1 MSDIWYN
8 KQDKGKCAPLANT
21 ESKQE
26 KQEENIM
33 SLTVTNIN
41 EMKAELAAYE
51 KKIAELKADIE
62 EAKKNEFLS
71 SLMIG

>member
-1 MSDIWYN
+1 
-8 KQDKGKCAPLANT
+8 
-21 ESKQE
+21 
-26 KQEENIM
+26 M

>member
-1 MSDIWYN
+1 
-8 KQDKGKCAPLANT
+8 
-21 ESKQE
+21 
-26 KQEENIM
+26 M

-51 KKIAELKADIE
+51 KKVAELKDSIE

-71 SLMIG
+71 SLMLG